1 MSIGLE
7 ILTKEERAAERS
19 EGKRVGMCEGI
30 RKGKMESQRLIARN
44 ASNMGFSA
52 DETAKLCDVSLD
64 TMQEWFAEWD
74 SEA

>member
-19 EGKRVGMCEGI
+19 EGMRAGM

-64 TMQEWFAEWD
+64 TMREWFAEWD
-74 SEA
+74 LEV